1 MATLVAPE
9 DFSPGE
15 DALAINRACQ
25 GWGTDEKAI
34 ISILG
39 HRNAAQRKQIRLAY
53 QEIYLEDLTKQLKS
67 ELSGDLER
75 AICHWILDP
84 VERDAVLANEAL
96 KKARPDYRVI
106 LETAYMKSPEELLA
120 VKRTY
125 QFLYKR
131 SLEEDVASHTTGD
144 MRRLLIAVVS
154 VYRYEG
160 EEIDEGV
167 AHSEANILG
176 DEIQGGAL
184 KGEEII
190 RILSTRSKA
199 QLIATFNNYKQIHG
213 TSITKSLRGDPTE
226 EFSAA
231 LRAAIRCIRNPKKY
245 LQKLLCNVI
254 NNMGTDEDTLSRVI
268 ITRAEKDLKEMKEL
282 YLERNGRS
290 LEDAVSSETTGDYK
304 AFLLTL
310 LGNQEF

>member
-15 DALAINRACQ
+15 DALAINKACQ

-34 ISILG
+34 ILILG

-53 QEIYLEDLTKQLKS
+53 QEIYLKDLTKQLKS
-67 ELSGDLER
+67 ELSGDFER
-75 AICHWILDP
+75 AVCHWILDP

-190 RILSTRSKA
+190 RILSTRSKT

-213 TSITKSLRGDPTE
+213 TSITK
-226 EFSAA
+226 
-231 LRAAIRCIRNPKKY
+231 
-245 LQKLLCNVI
+245 LLCNTI

-282 YLERNGRS
+282 YLERNSRS
-290 LEDAVSSETTGDYK
+290 LDDAVSSETTGDYK